1 MSQAQPVRKLEET
14 QSMKIQFSRTLVA
27 MTLALFAFLSLS
39 SNATA
44 AGFDTLSPPLNT
56 STGDKVEVLE
66 FFWLGCPHCYAL
78 EPKMEEWL
86 ENKPEHATFVR
97 EAPPLNPS
105 WEPHSRGFYAAQIM
119 GIENEFVHAMFEA
132 IHKEKKRMRKPGDIA
147 GLAATLGVDEKKFL
161 STMDSFAVNTKI
173 GRSMQLAK
181 AAGLTGVPF
190 VMINGK
196 YVTSGS
202 HAGSHE
208 GMIKAIEET
217 VELEHAAAG
226 S

>member
-1 MSQAQPVRKLEET
+1 MKTRLTRPLTQALA
-14 QSMKIQFSRTLVA
+14 SIAFALVA
-27 MTLALFAFLSLS
+27 TLSVVNSAA
-39 SNATA
+39 A
-44 AGFDTLSPPLNT
+44 AGYQTLSPPINT
-56 STGDKVEVLE
+56 STGDQVEVLE

-78 EPKMEEWL
+78 EPKMEAWV

-119 GIENEFVHAMFEA
+119 GIENEFVHAMFTA
-132 IHKEKKRMRKPGDIA
+132 IHEDKKRMRKPDDIA
-147 GLAATLGVDEKKFL
+147 ELAATLGVDEKKFL
-161 STMDSFAVNTKI
+161 STMKSFAVNTKI

-181 AAGLTGVPF
+181 SAGLTGVPF

-196 YVTSGS
+196 YTTSGS
-202 HAGSHE
+202 IAGSHE
-208 GMIKAIEET
+208 GMIRAIEET
-217 VELEHAAAG
+217 VELEHKAAG